1 MAQKVQMFSQA
12 THVVGAIGGGMCN
25 LVFAKPSCKVVCIG
39 SPEFERINHRFL
51 FTMNHTDLTMF
62 RDTQTASLLYRRA
75 KFGTFLGEV
84 VADEGETLALALGNG
99 VTWVD
104 GEGDIRV
111 VPTRDVTFLDEGLN
125 SPWTFSVSECMKF
138 IQ

>member
-1 MAQKVQMFSQA
+1 
-12 THVVGAIGGGMCN
+12 MCN
-25 LVFAKPSCKVVCIG
+25 LVFAKPSCKVVCIA

-62 RDTQTASLLYRRA
+62 RETQSTSLLYRRA

-84 VADEGETLALALGNG
+84 VADKGDSVALALGNG
-99 VTWVD
+99 VTWLD

-111 VPTRDVTFLDEGLN
+111 VPLRDVTFLDEGLN